1 MKYVIMILCLLTAV
15 IAQADSFTI
24 DSVDCD
30 MAGIYSFLPQNN
42 IGARTTQSVGQDWT
56 ARFRSLVFRPPSAFN
71 DSMIAHDDVTWDSL
85 IIILTAQYAAKPM
98 TDNDSVCVVGYVL
111 IQNAWVEG
119 AGGGTDGV
127 DTCGVCWDSA
137 NSTGHT
143 DCAGDAT
150 DWNTNGAEGVDTD
163 REDNRLQWLV
173 SGSYQDSIWFDSTY
187 QAGDSIR
194 IKVTGSDLTDTLNNA
209 GILLKQIQ
217 VVDNEEDHEV
227 MISFNADDC
236 ATAVWRPTFIAYFTE
251 GGEEETTGRRRR
263 LYGGNR

>member
-1 MKYVIMILCLLTAV
+1 MKYFIMILILLTAV

-42 IGARTTQSVGQDWT
+42 IGAYPLALVGQAYT
-56 ARFRSLVFRPPSAFN
+56 SRLKSLVLRPPSAFN

-85 IIILTAQYAAKPM
+85 IIILTAQYASKPI

-111 IQNAWVEG
+111 MQDAWVEG
-119 AGGGTDGV
+119 AGSITDGK

-143 DCAGDAT
+143 GCAGDAT
-150 DWNTNGAEGVDTD
+150 DWNTNGAEGVGTD

-173 SGSYQDSIWFDSTY
+173 DGSYQDSIWFDSTY

-209 GILLKQIQ
+209 GILLKHIH
-217 VVDNEEDHEV
+217 VVDNESDNT
-227 MISFNADDC
+227 MMFSFNSDDC
-236 ATAVWRPTFIAYFTE
+236 GLAVWRPTFIAYYTA
-251 GGEEETTGRRRR
+251 GGEAETTGRRRR
-263 LYGGNR
+263 LGGK